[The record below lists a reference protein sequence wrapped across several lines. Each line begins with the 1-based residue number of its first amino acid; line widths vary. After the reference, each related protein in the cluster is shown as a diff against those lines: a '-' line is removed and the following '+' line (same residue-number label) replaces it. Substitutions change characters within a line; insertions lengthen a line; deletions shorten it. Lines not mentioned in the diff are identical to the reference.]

1 MKNIISKT
9 IGGFFA
15 RRALKK
21 AGKDGGQDML
31 GLAQGMLAKMSE
43 SEKQKLVEMGSKQFG
58 PQFSEM
64 LKQITKK

>member
-1 MKNIISKT
+1 
-9 IGGFFA
+9 
-15 RRALKK
+15 
-21 AGKDGGQDML
+21 ML